1 MMKLDRLHLRLRILL
16 FFVFM
21 TLGGLGIFGTGL
33 WLGSQRE
40 QDGFLFAEIIG
51 GFGFLGLMTWIWY
64 LFDENLAKPMQWLAG
79 ALTARA
85 HTDIEEEL
93 DPKTAR
99 YLGDLAP
106 AAREVTRHLAQT
118 RNALAET
125 VAQETTRLINEKQQL
140 VAMAADVP
148 FGVVLCSGTHKI
160 AFYNSVAAEMLDEDH
175 HHPGLDHSLFDFLE
189 PEPILDAYNRLCAY
203 GQGPDMVIPTLVT
216 TVLGHRTLSARMRLT
231 HAADESDVTPG
242 YVMSIDDVTND
253 LAVVGQSTA
262 LLTRVFAD
270 LRPHMASLRTAIE
283 FRKRDAA
290 LGADPEMTEGLIDGL
305 DAMLHSIGEHFA
317 EYDSSRGSL
326 WPMEDVSARQIVNA
340 VKSRLDINDLT
351 VEGPDATRLHV
362 GALPII
368 VLLAHLCD
376 RVVNQHGGRVPSLIV
391 ADEDDCPMIA
401 VGWSGDALPF
411 DTMSQW
417 LDEPLDFGVPGVTG
431 RSVLRIHATDCW
443 PEFGRFGRSVL
454 KIPLPHLAG
463 RKLPSMQRGVEYDF
477 DLMQKTPPA
486 KLTKAKLSDLTF
498 VVFDTETTGL
508 LPSQG
513 DEICQIAAL
522 RVVNGRIV
530 EGEQINRLVNPERPI
545 PVRSTEV
552 HGITDEMVENAPTI
566 EVVGAQFHS
575 FARGSILVAHNA
587 PFDLEFLR
595 RHEAGIGKAFTNPV
609 LDTVL
614 LSAIVFGQDAEHTL
628 DAICQRLGI
637 VIPPEQRHTA
647 MGDTI
652 ATAHAFIK
660 MTAMCEARGI
670 ETFGDV
676 IAEGRKH
683 KRLIQDLNTDLE
695 I

>member
-1 MMKLDRLHLRLRILL
+1 MKLDRLHLRLRILL

-21 TLGGLGIFGTGL
+21 TLGGLGIFGAGL

-85 HTDIEEEL
+85 HTDIDEDL
-93 DPKTAR
+93 NPKTAR

-125 VAQETTRLINEKQQL
+125 VAQETTRLIAEKEQL

-175 HHPGLDHSLFDFLE
+175 RHPGLDHSLFDFLE
-189 PEPILDAYNRLCAY
+189 PDPILDAYNRLCAS

-216 TVLGHRTLSARMRLT
+216 TVLGHRTLCARMRLT
-231 HAADESDVTPG
+231 HTAEESDISPG
-242 YVMSIDDVTND
+242 YLMSLDDVTSD
-253 LAVVGQSTA
+253 LAIVGQAST
-262 LLTRVFAD
+262 LVTRVFAD
-270 LRPHMASLRTAIE
+270 LRSHMGSLRTAIE
-283 FRKRDAA
+283 FRKRDASLA
-290 LGADPEMTEGLIDGL
+290 ADREMTEGLIDGL
-305 DAMLHSIGEHFA
+305 EAMLHSIGEHFVD
-317 EYDSSRGSL
+317 YDGSRGSL
-326 WPMEDVSARQIVNA
+326 WPMEDVSAHQIVNA
-340 VKSRLDINDLT
+340 VKARLDAIDLT
-351 VEGPDATRLHV
+351 VEGLEETRLHV
-362 GALPII
+362 AALPII

-376 RVVNQHGGRVPSLIV
+376 RIVNDHGGRVLSLIG

-401 VGWSGDALPF
+401 LGWSGDPLPF
-411 DTMSQW
+411 DTMTSW
-417 LDEPLDFGVPGVTG
+417 LVDPLDFGVPGVTG
-431 RSVLRIHATDCW
+431 RSVLQIHATDCW

-454 KIPLPHLAG
+454 KIPLPIPTG
-463 RKLPSMQRGVEYDF
+463 QKLPALQRGVEYDF
-477 DLMQKTPPA
+477 DLMQRTPPPM
-486 KLTKAKLSDLTF
+486 LTKAKLSDLTF

-522 RVVNGRIV
+522 RVVNGRVV

-545 PVRSTEV
+545 PARSTDV
-552 HGITDEMVENAPTI
+552 HGITDEMVKNAPTI

-609 LDTVL
+609 LDTVV

-628 DAICQRLGI
+628 DAICERLGI
-637 VIPPEQRHTA
+637 KIPVEQRHTA

-660 MTAMCEARGI
+660 MIGMCEARGI

-695 I
+695 V